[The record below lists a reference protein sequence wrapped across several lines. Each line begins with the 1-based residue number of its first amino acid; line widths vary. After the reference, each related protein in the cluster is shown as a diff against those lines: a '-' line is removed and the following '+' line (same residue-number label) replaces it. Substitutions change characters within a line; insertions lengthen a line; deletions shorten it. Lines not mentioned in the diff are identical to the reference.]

1 MIQNYNKRPTSLTL
15 LNTNL
20 FNLAPADISVVA
32 IFIGWLSLPRN
43 YRTWPGLPR
52 LISLLSLLS
61 FSG

>member
-1 MIQNYNKRPTSLTL
+1 MSLTQ